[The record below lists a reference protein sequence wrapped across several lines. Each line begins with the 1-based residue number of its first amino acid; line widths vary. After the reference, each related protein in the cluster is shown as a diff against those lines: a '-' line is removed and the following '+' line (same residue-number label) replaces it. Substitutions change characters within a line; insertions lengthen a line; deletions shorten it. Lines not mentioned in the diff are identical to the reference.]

1 MSVRRRGTRIPGRDL
16 VTRDGQTRLVLVHK
30 DLIGDA
36 QPGYDPDCRGASH
49 EQPGRLPRYWA
60 NRIAALQE
68 WHAILGEAGQMLAAE
83 NRHRCGRPTK
93 TGAAAG
99 QPSHDPASGARGT
112 GTRERTYRNDR
123 HHTPSPGTRRP
134 TCPGRGRW
142 RRHHRVPRRAV
153 RDRRGRHDHRGGS
166 DRAAG
171 PSNSPRPATRP
182 ARRNDG

>member
-1 MSVRRRGTRIPGRDL
+1 MNTEGEVIDYDRTTCLCDVGAPEYLAATL

-83 NRHRCGRPTK
+83 NRHRCGRARPK
-93 TGAAAG
+93 LGAAAG
-99 QPSHDPASGARGT
+99 QPSHDPASVSWHGDQRK
-112 GTRERTYRNDR
+112 D
-123 HHTPSPGTRRP
+123 
-134 TCPGRGRW
+134 
-142 RRHHRVPRRAV
+142 VPQ
-153 RDRRGRHDHRGGS
+153 
-166 DRAAG
+166 
-171 PSNSPRPATRP
+171 
-182 ARRNDG
+182 

>member
-1 MSVRRRGTRIPGRDL
+1 MNTEGEVIDYDRTTCLCDVGAPEYLAATL

-93 TGAAAG
+93 TG
-99 QPSHDPASGARGT
+99 
-112 GTRERTYRNDR
+112 
-123 HHTPSPGTRRP
+123 RR
-134 TCPGRGRW
+134 C
-142 RRHHRVPRRAV
+142 
-153 RDRRGRHDHRGGS
+153 
-166 DRAAG
+166 RAAVA
-171 PSNSPRPATRP
+171 RPGIGCSWHRDQRKDVP
-182 ARRNDG
+182 Q